1 MSRERRNDILNIS
14 VAIDG
19 PAAAGKSTIANIIA
33 HKFNLM
39 YINTGSMYRA
49 AALLCMRER
58 VCYKDVDKV
67 CEIVKSLKMHFEKD
81 RLIVNGEDLTEGIKH
96 PDVSNNV
103 SNYAAIFKLRKLL
116 VKLQQDMAGNFNVIM
131 DGRDIGTVVL
141 KNAPLKFFLTASA
154 SERAKRR
161 YLELKKKGI
170 DVEYNEIL
178 DEIIKRDYID
188 SHRESSPFIKAEDA
202 IEINSSGLSIYQVVE
217 IISGYIRNYIKEH
230 N

>member
-1 MSRERRNDILNIS
+1 MNIS

-49 AALLCMRER
+49 AALLCMRNGI
-58 VCYKDVDKV
+58 CYKDVDRV
-67 CEIVKSLKMHFEKD
+67 CEVVKSLEIHFEGEK
-81 RLIVNGEDLTEGIKH
+81 LIVNGEDLTEDIKH
-96 PDVSNNV
+96 PNVSNNV
-103 SNYAAIFKLRKLL
+103 SNYAAISKLRRLL
-116 VKLQQDMAGNFNVIM
+116 VKLQQDMAGKFNVIM

-161 YLELKKKGI
+161 YLELRKKNI
-170 DVEYNEIL
+170 DVEYDDIL
-178 DEIIKRDYID
+178 EEIIKRDYMD
-188 SHRESSPFIKAEDA
+188 SHRASSPFIKAEDA
-202 IEINSSGLSIYQVVE
+202 VEINSSGLSIYQVVE
-217 IISGYIRNYIKEH
+217 IISGYIKKYIKE
-230 N
+230 